1 MLQARCFIDLH
12 EIDTIS
18 GMKSERLP
26 FEGLINCRD
35 LGGFIGESGRK
46 TVYGKVFRSNSLD
59 EITSHDKEVLENDL
73 HIRYVVDLRRPKEN
87 ALYPDQFLENVTY
100 LCLPFQEDDSSR
112 PSFPHKKYEFKN
124 KGLEGNAN
132 FLFQRDKDGS
142 SMKVMRK
149 YYQDSL
155 SDKEAQRSIFA
166 FFRLLLDLKDG
177 AVLFH
182 CHDGK
187 DRTGILS
194 MLYLGILGVSDKDIV
209 EDYLATN
216 DYVREKREKRKK
228 YFDEVI
234 HLPKDDPMYNSLLIL
249 AGVDRSW
256 IEMAMSELY
265 RFGGYERY
273 LIEQVGLTKEMI
285 LALRNKYLH

>member
-1 MLQARCFIDLH
+1 M
-12 EIDTIS
+12 
-18 GMKSERLP
+18 
-26 FEGLINCRD
+26 NCRD
-35 LGGFIGESGRK
+35 LGGFTGEDGKK

-59 EITSHDKEVLENDL
+59 EITSHDAYVLENEL
-73 HIRYVVDLRRPKEN
+73 HIRYVIDLRRPKEN
-87 ALYPDQFLENVTY
+87 ALYPDKVMNKVTY

-112 PSFPHKKYEFKN
+112 PCFPHKKYEFNN

-155 SDKEAQRSIFA
+155 YDKEAQKSIFT
-166 FFRLLLDLKDG
+166 FFQLLLELKDG

-194 MLYLGILGVSDKDIV
+194 MLYLGILGVSDKDII

-234 HLPKDDPMYNSLLIL
+234 HLASDDPMYESLLIL

-256 IEMAMSELY
+256 IETAMKEIY
-265 RFGGYERY
+265 HFGGYEQY
-273 LIEQVGLTKEMI
+273 LTEKVGLTKDMI
-285 LALRNKYLH
+285 STLRSKYLQ